1 MIAYDTGERV
11 TTLTTL
17 AEAIERIPRRS
28 LFFHVHE
35 ARRRTAG
42 QTDDFSLWL
51 EGIEADPELVARI
64 RGIDFY
70 FLNLT
75 QLRQELLDVLRLG
88 FRNDIGCKGDC
99 MKLLDRYEEV
109 VGHQEVQRLRQLADR
124 LKGMRVVHVNST
136 KAGGGV
142 AEILGWMV
150 PLMNEL
156 GLEAR
161 WEVIQGPPE
170 FYRVT
175 KAFHN
180 GLQGFRVSLKPSD
193 FQLHLDVNRENAQR
207 LNLEADVV
215 FVHDPQPVY
224 LPQFTPK
231 GQVTRWV
238 WRCHIDASRPHR
250 AVWKHITA
258 AIPHYQ
264 AAVFSMAAF
273 TRPMNCPIFL
283 IPPSIDPLSEK
294 NGLVSESERLEI
306 IANLGIDPLRP
317 MLLQVSR
324 FDRFKDPLGV
334 IAAYRLLK
342 PYYPGLQLALA
353 GGPADD
359 DPEGADVLREVMER
373 SEDDPDLKVLMLP
386 PDSHRAINAL
396 QRSAI
401 VVLQKSLKEGF
412 GLVTRVRGGQAHQSL
427 KIASRVSEPPR
438 HVGLDRASRIEE
450 IEITR
455 GILQSR
461 VRQFQ
466 CLVIFMIVFLED
478 PGQVV
483 QDAGVLGLL
492 FEQVPIDLLGTVGVP
507 NLVQRGGQ
515 TCLRVKRCRR

>member
-1 MIAYDTGERV
+1 
-11 TTLTTL
+11 
-17 AEAIERIPRRS
+17 
-28 LFFHVHE
+28 
-35 ARRRTAG
+35 
-42 QTDDFSLWL
+42 
-51 EGIEADPELVARI
+51 
-64 RGIDFY
+64 
-70 FLNLT
+70 
-75 QLRQELLDVLRLG
+75 
-88 FRNDIGCKGDC
+88 

-161 WEVIQGPPE
+161 WEVIQGPPD

-231 GQVTRWV
+231 DQVTRWV

-250 AVWKHITA
+250 AVWKHLTA

-373 SEDDPDLKVLMLP
+373 SGDDPDLKVLMLP

-412 GLVTRVRGGQAHQSL
+412 GLTVTEALWKGKPVIGGACGGITLQIHDYHTGFLVHSPAGAAYRIRYLLKHPEKRQRMGRVGQQFVREHFL
-427 KIASRVSEPPR
+427 LTR
-438 HVGLDRASRIEE
+438 HLRDYLTMLLCLDH
-450 IEITR
+450 
-455 GILQSR
+455 
-461 VRQFQ
+461 
-466 CLVIFMIVFLED
+466 
-478 PGQVV
+478 PG
-483 QDAGVLGLL
+483 DGVL
-492 FEQVPIDLLGTVGVP
+492 VA
-507 NLVQRGGQ
+507 
-515 TCLRVKRCRR
+515 